1 MYAKIHVIFKPIYM
15 QFFIGFKGS
24 FFKHIRTST
33 GVDRIRYTILDN
45 SIEIWSTNNAS
56 LNEAKKEIASYMK
69 EFINDINN
77 DINHIKY
84 LY

>member
-1 MYAKIHVIFKPIYM
+1 M
-15 QFFIGFKGS
+15 
-24 FFKHIRTST
+24 
-33 GVDRIRYTILDN
+33 N
-45 SIEIWSTNNAS
+45 SIPI